1 VDQSYSV
8 LMVEMWVR
16 IPVSFIAM
24 GSPPSMANTNAMIV
38 ERLSHLTN
46 SLYAV
51 TAKTIC
57 ASKFCLDKLSLT
69 LCVLCD

>member
-1 VDQSYSV
+1 
-8 LMVEMWVR
+8 MVEMR
-16 IPVSFIAM
+16 VSISVSLIAM
-24 GSPPSMANTNAMIV
+24 GSPPRMANTNTMIV
-38 ERLSHLTN
+38 KRLSQLTN

-57 ASKFCLDKLSLT
+57 ASKFCLNKLSLT